1 MIRSASVLCAAALMI
16 AACGT
21 TPEERGI
28 SGAGIGAAGGAII
41 GAVTG
46 LSVLEGALI
55 GTALGAAAGV
65 FTDEKKLNLGEP
77 IWKRWLGPPKD
88 QSSKAGAPDRRA
100 SAPPPPAQD
109 RRLVAGTQSGLRDM
123 GYDPGPVDGILG
135 PRTRAAIRAYQKD
148 HRMAVDERPTPAL
161 ALHIEAQLGNQVAS
175 QGLSN

>member
-1 MIRSASVLCAAALMI
+1 MFRSASVLCAAALAV

-21 TPEERGI
+21 TPQDRGI
-28 SGAGIGAAGGAII
+28 SGAGIGAASGAII

-46 LSVLEGALI
+46 LTVLEGALI
-55 GTALGAAAGV
+55 GTGLGAAGGV

-77 IWKRWLGPPKD
+77 IWKRWLNPPKD

-100 SAPPPPAQD
+100 AASAPPARE
-109 RRLVAGTQSGLRDM
+109 RRLVAGTQSGLKDL

-148 HRMAVDERPTPAL
+148 HRLAVDERPTRAL
-161 ALHIEAQLGNQVAS
+161 ALHIEAQLGNQMAS
-175 QGLSN
+175 KGLYN